1 MLNVSLTLL
10 QKPMPETYSTF
21 SIRMLCDLIAFPTKG
36 LISPVGWT
44 PVFIQNGLRGC
55 GACGIPRNDV

>member
-10 QKPMPETYSTF
+10 QKPMPETYSTV

-36 LISPVGWT
+36 LISPVG
-44 PVFIQNGLRGC
+44 
-55 GACGIPRNDV
+55 

>member
-10 QKPMPETYSTF
+10 RKSIPETYSTF
-21 SIRMLCDLIAFPTKG
+21 SIGMLCDLIVSPAKG
-36 LISPVGWT
+36 LISPVGWK

-55 GACGIPRNDV
+55 EACGIPRNDV